1 MGLRVENSAADCSFH
16 PSGDACELASAPLTP
31 PAAPATSLGMFDS
44 ARVRSEAPSVLAQT
58 FLNAGTFGPV
68 PTVSAEAMR
77 ARIDESHLSGRNG
90 SQGFRRWMDLLAE
103 ARREV
108 ALTLAAPEGEVA
120 LMHATTEG
128 INTVLSGLRWAP
140 GDRIVLTTS
149 EHPGLTAPLDE
160 LRTHQDVE
168 LVTVAPTVEAI
179 AGALR
184 KPARLLA
191 VSHVLWNS
199 GAVLPMPE
207 LSALAHAAGAKV
219 LVDGAQ
225 SVGAIR
231 VRPAD
236 TGADFYTVSGQ
247 KWLCGP
253 SGTGALWVRAQELPS
268 LGTPWASYMSKN
280 RFAGSTPVDWPDA
293 RRLDAQTMSL
303 TSLAGFSAAL
313 RWQRAHAESGGYA
326 HALALAT
333 QARQALRA
341 LGAELATDDTASPIV
356 SFAMPG
362 ADPAAVVR
370 ALEAESVIVRAIPGS
385 PWVRTCFGMWNDAS
399 DVAKLC
405 RVLGAR
411 GA

>member
-1 MGLRVENSAADCSFH
+1 
-16 PSGDACELASAPLTP
+16 
-31 PAAPATSLGMFDS
+31 MFDI
-44 ARVRSEAPSVLAQT
+44 ARVRSEAPSVLTQT

-77 ARIDESHLSGRNG
+77 ARIDEAYLSGRNG

-108 ALTLAAPEGEVA
+108 ALTLAVPEGEVA

-160 LRTHQDVE
+160 LRAHHDVD
-168 LVTVAPTVEAI
+168 LVTVAPTLEAI

-184 KPARLLA
+184 TPARLLA

-199 GAVLPMPE
+199 GAVLPMAE
-207 LSALAHAAGAKV
+207 LSVLAHAAGAKV

-225 SVGAIR
+225 SVGAIA

-280 RFAGSTPVDWPDA
+280 RFAGSTPVEWPDA

-313 RWQRAHAESGGYA
+313 RWQRANAEAGGYA
-326 HALALAT
+326 HALGLAN
-333 QARQALRA
+333 QARQALKA
-341 LGAELATDDTASPIV
+341 LGAELASPDASSPIV
-356 SFAMPG
+356 SFAIPG
-362 ADPAAVVR
+362 ADPTAVVR
-370 ALEAESVIVRAIPGS
+370 ELEAASVIVRAIPGS